1 MNKLVTVVK
10 RYWIAEET
18 NIFKNYRDAIMGLVS
33 LIIIPLFSI
42 CLVFAVEEY
51 TFWNYSFPLISI
63 SWAGVYD
70 CFGRFET
77 KSPKNP
83 KLVVHMVFNGISIF
97 FSILC
102 PGVSH
107 TYLPIVSPSLLFL
120 CGLFLFFEIY
130 NQIKYAISI
139 SFYNF

>member
-33 LIIIPLFSI
+33 LIIIPLFFI

-83 KLVVHMVFNGISIF
+83 KLVVRMVFNGIAIF
-97 FSILC
+97 FSSFVQELVILIC
-102 PGVSH
+102 Q
-107 TYLPIVSPSLLFL
+107 LFL
-120 CGLFLFFEIY
+120 QAYCFYVDCFCFLKST
-130 NQIKYAISI
+130 IKLNMQ
-139 SFYNF
+139 F

>member
-42 CLVFAVEEY
+42 CLVFAIEEY

-83 KLVVHMVFNGISIF
+83 KLVVRMVFNGISIF
-97 FSILC
+97 FPSFVQELVIL
-102 PGVSH
+102 V
-107 TYLPIVSPSLLFL
+107 YQLFL
-120 CGLFLFFEIY
+120 QVYCFYVDCFCFFLKSI
-130 NQIKYAISI
+130 IKLNMR
-139 SFYNF
+139 F

>member
-42 CLVFAVEEY
+42 CLVFAIEEY

-83 KLVVHMVFNGISIF
+83 KLVVRMVFNGISIF
-97 FSILC
+97 FPSFVQELVIL
-102 PGVSH
+102 V
-107 TYLPIVSPSLLFL
+107 YQLFL
-120 CGLFLFFEIY
+120 QVYCFYVDCFCFLKSI
-130 NQIKYAISI
+130 IKLNMR
-139 SFYNF
+139 F